1 MAKDIPQL
9 PMQYNDKEAAYT
21 GSRAAAEQRSNGRQL
36 PAVAWP
42 HLKQNPTSAAPLQRQ
57 PVIQR
62 VNEEKLSV
70 FPEHGANPVDV
81 QKVSDAL
88 AAIRAAFKDKKALFE
103 TGTLATMPNTG
114 VTGVPGKLEKEAR
127 VKTVM
132 TDYPALLQSF
142 DPIAELRKIPPFSNG
157 ELILGEKDE
166 HGDRVVKNGSNQ
178 VVATLMS
185 DEGSYLPDLV
195 DDDHPED
202 LRTKYS
208 RFDKP
213 EKEYVE
219 DNIGVP
225 TRRYAYVEKS
235 FYQFMEFL
243 SIGSM
248 TGRWQ
253 MLSQAAGI
261 PKNLMDPSDGQD
273 VIEQIRGKK
282 EGPLSVQELAVLH
295 NWKGS
300 GLHQRGLS
308 LSASPREKA
317 VYSNDGEPFSSADG
331 VRLKIDL
338 AKVPKQVMLINHYT
352 PLNNPAHLAGINK
365 DVSGDTFKRDP
376 SSKTAKYNYEGS
388 VVKNRELFLEY
399 LNPDWIVEVKV
410 HGSVATL
417 KPEQFGGDA
426 SAMHTQAGVLMGHG
440 DYKSGFTKG
449 VQDHLASNE
458 NQKPG
463 DDTSSEG
470 KGWASGQHYSKWF
483 DKGAAYKNKEAGWN
497 AGVQYAHTNHKTIV
511 TKGKTLA
518 QIHTEINLLPNPA
531 VYKNGALAQIEKSI
545 SLKTGTKVEN
555 LLPTTVVNALPSKAN
570 VEKAT
575 TDITMP
581 TGYAGLAR
589 EESDAKVLAFDIQRL
604 GWVHGYSGSARKIAV
619 GADFYRKT

>member
-1 MAKDIPQL
+1 
-9 PMQYNDKEAAYT
+9 MQYNDKEAAYT

-42 HLKQNPTSAAPLQRQ
+42 YIKQAPTSTPPLQRQ
-57 PVIQR
+57 LVIQR

-70 FPEHGANPVDV
+70 YPEQGADPRDL
-81 QKVSDAL
+81 QKVNDAL

-103 TGTLATMPNTG
+103 TGTLAAMPNTPG
-114 VTGVPGKLEKEAR
+114 ATGGDAKREREER

-132 TDYPALLQSF
+132 MDYPAFLQSF
-142 DPIAELRKIPPFSNG
+142 DPIAELRKIPPFSTG

-166 HGDRVVKNGSNQ
+166 HGDRAVKNGSNQ

-185 DEGSYLPDLV
+185 DEGSYLPDLI

-243 SIGSM
+243 STDRMI
-248 TGRWQ
+248 GRWQ

-261 PKNLMDPSDGQD
+261 PKTLMDPSDGQD

-282 EGPLSVQELAVLH
+282 EAPLSVQELAVLH

-308 LSASPREKA
+308 LASTPREKA

-338 AKVPKQVMLINHYT
+338 AKVPKDVMLINHYT

-365 DVSGDTFKRDP
+365 DVSGETFKRDP
-376 SSKTAKYNYEGS
+376 KSKTAKYNYEGS
-388 VVKNRELFLEY
+388 VIKNRELFLEY

-410 HGSVATL
+410 HGSAAVL
-417 KPEQFGGDA
+417 KPQDFGGNA
-426 SAMHTQAGVLMGHG
+426 KAMHTQAGVLMGHG

-449 VQDHLASNE
+449 VQDQVAGNE
-458 NQKPG
+458 NQKPAV
-463 DDTSSEG
+463 DTSSEG
-470 KGWASGQHYSKWF
+470 KGWASGQHYSKWYN
-483 DKGAAYKNKEAGWN
+483 KGVAYKAKEANWN
-497 AGVQYAHTNHKTIV
+497 TGVNYAFENYKELFTT
-511 TKGKTLA
+511 GKSLA
-518 QIHTEINLLPNPA
+518 QMTIN
-531 VYKNGALAQIEKSI
+531 I
-545 SLKTGTKVEN
+545 
-555 LLPTTVVNALPSKAN
+555 NALGVHADYKLGAIAFIERVIKRSFGGVLAGQNLKVPGKQKASDAIGD
-570 VEKAT
+570 V
-575 TDITMP
+575 IMP
-581 TGYAGLAR
+581 PGYDGLAK

-604 GWVHGYSGSARKIAV
+604 GWVHGYSGAARKTAV
-619 GADFYRKT
+619 GADFYQKT

>member
-1 MAKDIPQL
+1 
-9 PMQYNDKEAAYT
+9 MQYNDKEAAYT

-42 HLKQNPTSAAPLQRQ
+42 HLKLNPTPATPLQRQ

-70 FPEHGANPVDV
+70 FPEQGANPADV
-81 QKVSDAL
+81 KKISDAL
-88 AAIRAAFKDKKALFE
+88 TAIRAAFKDKKALFE
-103 TGTLATMPNTG
+103 TGTLAAMPNTPG
-114 VTGVPGKLEKEAR
+114 LTGPPAKAEKDIR

-142 DPIAELRKIPPFSNG
+142 DPIAELRKIPPFSTG
-157 ELILGEKDE
+157 ELVLGEKDE
-166 HGDRVVKNGSNQ
+166 HGDRVVKNASHQ

-185 DEGSYLPDLV
+185 DEGSYLPDLI

-208 RFDKP
+208 RFDAP

-308 LSASPREKA
+308 LASTPREKA

-352 PLNNPAHLAGINK
+352 PLKNPEHLAGINK

-376 SSKTAKYNYEGS
+376 TSKTAKYNYEGS

-410 HGSVATL
+410 HGSAATL
-417 KPEQFGGDA
+417 KQEQYGGDA

-440 DYKSGFTKG
+440 DYTSGFTKG
-449 VQDHLASNE
+449 VQDHLAGNE
-458 NQKPG
+458 NQKPAL
-463 DDTSSEG
+463 DTSSEG
-470 KGWASGQHYSKWF
+470 KGWASGQHYSRWF

-531 VYKNGALAQIEKSI
+531 VYRSGALAQIEKSI

-555 LLPTTVVNALPSKAN
+555 LAPTTVVNALPSKAN
-570 VEKAT
+570 IEKAT

-604 GWVHGYSGSARKIAV
+604 GWVHGYSGSARKTAV
-619 GADFYRKT
+619 GATFYQKT

>member
-1 MAKDIPQL
+1 
-9 PMQYNDKEAAYT
+9 MQYNDKEAAHT

-42 HLKQNPTSAAPLQRQ
+42 YIKQAPTSTAPLQRQ

-70 FPEHGANPVDV
+70 FPEHGADPRDV

-88 AAIRAAFKDKKALFE
+88 VTIRAAFKDKKALFE
-103 TGTLATMPNTG
+103 TGTLATMPNTSG
-114 VTGVPGKLEKEAR
+114 LTGPPAKAEKDAR

-132 TDYPALLQSF
+132 TDYPALLKSF

-157 ELILGEKDE
+157 ELVLGEKDE

-185 DEGSYLPDLV
+185 DQGSYLPDLV
-195 DDDHPED
+195 GPDHPED

-219 DNIGVP
+219 DNVGVP

-282 EGPLSVQELAVLH
+282 GDPLSVQELAVLH

-317 VYSNDGEPFSSADG
+317 VYSNDGESFSSADG

-352 PLNNPAHLAGINK
+352 PLNNPAHLAGIDDN
-365 DVSGDTFKRDP
+365 VSGKAFKTVP
-376 SSKTAKYNYEGS
+376 PPNTAKYNYEGS

-410 HGSVATL
+410 HGNPASL

-426 SAMHTQAGVLMGHG
+426 SAMHAQAGVLMGHG

-449 VQDHLASNE
+449 VQDHLAGNE
-458 NQKPG
+458 NQKPV
-463 DDTSSEG
+463 DATSSEG

-483 DKGAAYKNKEAGWN
+483 DKGVAYKNREAHWN
-497 AGVQYAHTNHKTIV
+497 AGVQYGLENFGTLFTA
-511 TKGKTLA
+511 GKNLA
-518 QIHTEINLLPNPA
+518 QITIN
-531 VYKNGALAQIEKSI
+531 I
-545 SLKTGTKVEN
+545 
-555 LLPTTVVNALPSKAN
+555 NALPAHANYKLGAIAFIERVIKLSFGGVAADKDLKVPGKQKALQAAAS
-570 VEKAT
+570 VE
-575 TDITMP
+575 MP
-581 TGYAGLAR
+581 LGYAGLAK

-604 GWVHGYSGSARKIAV
+604 GWVHGYSGSARKTAV
-619 GADFYRKT
+619 GADFYQKT

>member
-1 MAKDIPQL
+1 
-9 PMQYNDKEAAYT
+9 MQYNHEEAAHT

-42 HLKQNPTSAAPLQRQ
+42 YIKQNSTSTTPLQRQ

-70 FPEHGANPVDV
+70 FPEQGADPRDV

-103 TGTLATMPNTG
+103 TGTLATMPNTPG
-114 VTGVPGKLEKEAR
+114 LTGPPAKVEKDTR

-142 DPIAELRKIPPFSNG
+142 DPIAELRKIPPFSTG

-166 HGDRVVKNGSNQ
+166 HGDREVKNGSNQ
-178 VVATLMS
+178 IVATLMS
-185 DEGSYLPDLV
+185 DEGSYLPELI

-202 LRTKYS
+202 QRIKYS

-261 PKNLMDPSDGQD
+261 PKNLMDPSDGAD

-352 PLNNPAHLAGINK
+352 PLNNPAHLADINK

-410 HGSVATL
+410 HGSAASL
-417 KPEQFGGDA
+417 KPGQFGGDA
-426 SAMHTQAGVLMGHG
+426 GAMHTQAGVLMGHG

-449 VQDHLASNE
+449 VQDHLAGNE
-458 NQKPG
+458 NQKPV

-483 DKGAAYKNKEAGWN
+483 NKGVAYKSKEADWN
-497 AGVQYAHTNHKTIV
+497 AGVQYGLAKCLTIA
-511 TKGKTLA
+511 TKGKTLLEVRNA
-518 QIHTEINLLPNPA
+518 ITTLPNPPEFI
-531 VYKNGALAQIEKSI
+531 NGALAQVEKSI
-545 SLKTGTKVEN
+545 SLKTGIKVAN
-555 LLPTTVVNALPSKAN
+555 LLPTTLVSAAPSKAN
-570 VEKAT
+570 VLKAA
-575 TDITMP
+575 TDVEMP
-581 TGYAGLAR
+581 SGYAGLAK
-589 EESDAKVLAFDIQRL
+589 EESDAKVLIFDIQRL
-604 GWVHGYSGSARKIAV
+604 GWVHGYSGAARKTAV
-619 GADFYRKT
+619 GADFYQKT